1 MNDIVKAHRAQV
13 LQFQDIVAAMP
24 QEENRPLDHYFAHR
38 VYVRSLT
45 TPAGT
50 VSIGKLHKYSQ
61 VNALLKGRVSIKTP
75 EGVIERTAPCIWVS
89 PAGTKN
95 ISYFH
100 EDTIWISAHGT
111 DETDMDKLEE
121 EQICSSYEEFD
132 KLEVL

>member
-1 MNDIVKAHRAQV
+1 MNEVTKAHRAQV
-13 LQFQDIVAAMP
+13 IQLESMIKTMP
-24 QEENRPLDHYFAHR
+24 QELNRPLDHFFAHR
-38 VYVRSLT
+38 VYVRRLC

-50 VSIGKLHKYSQ
+50 LSIGKLHRFSQ
-61 VNALLKGRVSIKTP
+61 VNALLAGHVSIKTP
-75 EGVIERTAPCIWVS
+75 EGVIERVAPCVWVS

-111 DETDMDKLEE
+111 DEVDIDKLEE

-132 KLEVL
+132 KLEVI